1 MPMADAA
8 VTAEPGMVLAVLTAD
23 CLPVLFCSRAG
34 DEIAAAHAGWRGLV
48 VGVLEKTIATMRT
61 EPAQLSA
68 WMGPAAGPL
77 AYEVGQEVFA
87 AFVADDPDA
96 ESCFTPTRPGHW
108 RMDLF
113 ALARRRLH
121 ATGVAAVYGGGHCTI
136 SDPPRYF
143 SHRRDQRTGRMA
155 SLIWMERE

>member
-1 MPMADAA
+1 MPTADAA
-8 VTAEPGMVLAVLTAD
+8 VTAEPGVVLAIMTAD

-48 VGVLEKTIATMRT
+48 AGVLEKTIATMRT
-61 EPAQLSA
+61 EPAQLWV
-68 WMGPAAGPL
+68 WMGPAAGPQ

-96 ESCFTPTRPGHW
+96 ESCFAPTRPGHW

-121 ATGVAAVYGGGHCTI
+121 VVGVAAVYGGGHCTI
-136 SDPPRYF
+136 SDPQRYF